1 MKKLDR
7 KRKRIYRKQRRSEQ
21 WKSLD
26 KHFKSQ
32 VKCAKESFYKEMI
45 ADLRKKN
52 PSQWYSSL
60 KRISGYDQK
69 SEKVIIAEIFDQTDQ
84 EQAEA
89 IADYFSSIPNE
100 YDALQDDDIKVP
112 MFTKNQVLQF
122 HPSQVWLYLTKVKT
136 NKATVRGDLPA
147 RLIKEVAAYL
157 AEPFTDIV
165 NTSLMRGEYPQVYK
179 YEICTPV
186 PKVLPPQKID
196 QMRNISGLLNF
207 DKVMEKMIAEV
218 IIADMKSK
226 TDPAQFGNEKGTSIQ
241 HYLIKL
247 VHRILTSLDNNSK
260 GETFAVIANLIDW
273 NSAFPRQCPKLGVQ
287 SFMDN
292 GVRPSLLPLLVNYF
306 QDRQMSVS
314 WHGVQSTPRHING
327 GGPQGAT
334 LGILEYLNM
343 RLLMFITKECSTRK
357 EQYSQ

>member
-1 MKKLDR
+1 MNPIKTIENKTARIIKEVKVRPIPESGIKKMRSWLMDETWGKVFEAETAHQKASILQDMLVQKFEEIFPEKTRKISAVDSPWMTQKLKKLDR
-7 KRKRIYRKQRRSEQ
+7 RRKRIFRKQRRSEQ

-147 RLIKEVAAYL
+147 RLIKEFAAYL

-196 QMRNISGLLNF
+196 QMRNI
-207 DKVMEKMIAEV
+207 
-218 IIADMKSK
+218 
-226 TDPAQFGNEKGTSIQ
+226 
-241 HYLIKL
+241 
-247 VHRILTSLDNNSK
+247 
-260 GETFAVIANLIDW
+260 
-273 NSAFPRQCPKLGVQ
+273 
-287 SFMDN
+287 
-292 GVRPSLLPLLVNYF
+292 
-306 QDRQMSVS
+306 
-314 WHGVQSTPRHING
+314 
-327 GGPQGAT
+327 
-334 LGILEYLNM
+334 
-343 RLLMFITKECSTRK
+343 
-357 EQYSQ
+357 